1 MGISRKTFLQQSI
14 ASVLSISAAG
24 LLYLPAAA
32 LPAARKRRLRIAVLS
47 DGHFG
52 QKNTDYA
59 AFHSDAL
66 RWLQHEKQQGLDFI
80 ILNGDLFH
88 DDPAALP
95 GLRDWLAQLPAPWY
109 ASHGNHDRI
118 AELVWQELTGR
129 PYNHVVYLGRD
140 VFIFLNTA
148 DAAGKYIQEPTTW
161 MAEQLQRYR
170 QVPNLFV
177 VMHITPFGWTSAGH
191 PHPDMV
197 ALFSAQPNLRAI
209 FHGHDHEEDGYK
221 LHEGKP
227 YFFDGHTGGS
237 WGVPYRGYR
246 ILEIA
251 KDNSIYTYQVNPA
264 QAQPVNEW
272 KVKPD

>member
-1 MGISRKTFLQQSI
+1 MGIT
-14 ASVLSISAAG
+14 SVLSIGAAG
-24 LLYLPAAA
+24 LLHLPAAA

-47 DGHFG
+47 DGHYG
-52 QKNTDYA
+52 QKGTDYA
-59 AFHSDAL
+59 TFHADVL
-66 RWLQHEKQQGLDFI
+66 RWMQQEKQRGLDFI
-80 ILNGDLFH
+80 ILNGDLFY
-88 DDPAALP
+88 DDAVALP
-95 GLRDWLAQLPAPWY
+95 ALQQWLGSLPAPWY

-118 AELVWQELTGR
+118 PEPAWQELTGQ
-129 PYNHVVYLGRD
+129 PYNHVVNMGRN
-140 VFIFLNTA
+140 VFVFLNTA
-148 DAAGKYIQEPTTW
+148 DAAGKYIQEPTNW
-161 MAEQLQRYR
+161 MAEQLQRYSKA
-170 QVPNLFV
+170 PNLFV
-177 VMHITPFGWTSAGH
+177 VMHITPFSWTGAGH

-264 QAQPVNEW
+264 LAEPVNSMQ
-272 KVKPD
+272 VK